1 MTPPGAY
8 ASRFRLA
15 LSFICTLSPRPKG
28 HPVNGLT
35 RAFVFSSLFLFSAF
49 AFVGVLAPPA
59 GATVILSEI
68 FYDAEG
74 SDDGHVFVEL
84 AGPPGTLLD
93 GWQVEGV
100 NGFNGAVGPVIVLS
114 GSIPA
119 SGLFVLADRTGGG
132 SVFVPEADL
141 VANFDFQN
149 GPDSVVLRDEFG
161 IVDAVGYG
169 SFTSAHFFAG
179 EGSPAP
185 DPPAGSSVA
194 RWFADADTGDNAMD
208 FHVLGVPT
216 PGTADFLAVPE
227 PGTGVLLGSAL
238 LAVAGLRRRT
248 LGLRRHGQ
256 SQPKKA
262 RPPCVARFGRPAGQ
276 TLARGRGS
284 AASR

>member
-1 MTPPGAY
+1 MNAPLRT
-8 ASRFRLA
+8 
-15 LSFICTLSPRPKG
+15 
-28 HPVNGLT
+28 N
-35 RAFVFSSLFLFSAF
+35 SLFARALLFFVIISTFAAPASA
-49 AFVGVLAPPA
+49 G
-59 GATVILSEI
+59 VILSEI

-100 NGFNGAVGPVIVLS
+100 NGFNGAVGPVILLS

-132 SVFVPEADL
+132 SVFVPNADL

-149 GPDSVVLRDEFG
+149 GPDSIVLRDGFG

-185 DPPAGSSVA
+185 DPPGGSSVA
-194 RWFADADTGDNAMD
+194 RWFADVDTDDNAAD
-208 FHVLGVPT
+208 FRVLGEPT
-216 PGTADFLAVPE
+216 PGVADFLVVPE
-227 PGTGVLLGSAL
+227 PGTGVLLGAAL
-238 LAVAGLRRRT
+238 LGLAGLRRGT
-248 LGLRRHGQ
+248 RRFRHHGKSHQ
-256 SQPKKA
+256 E
-262 RPPCVARFGRPAGQ
+262 
-276 TLARGRGS
+276 
-284 AASR
+284 AAHRQD

>member
-1 MTPPGAY
+1 GPTAGRIAGRINRRIKRRTGRGPWAALVILAAAMGWAPGA
-8 ASRFRLA
+8 S
-15 LSFICTLSPRPKG
+15 
-28 HPVNGLT
+28 
-35 RAFVFSSLFLFSAF
+35 
-49 AFVGVLAPPA
+49 
-59 GATVILSEI
+59 ATVMISEI

-100 NGFNGAVGPVIVLS
+100 NGFDGGVGPAVLLS

-132 SVFVPEADL
+132 SVFVPGADL

-149 GPDSVVLRDEFG
+149 GPDSIVLRDAFG

-179 EGSPAP
+179 EGSPAS
-185 DPPAGSSVA
+185 DPPGGSSVA
-194 RWFADADTGDNAMD
+194 RWFADVDTDDNAMD

-216 PGTADFLAVPE
+216 PGSADFLAVPE
-227 PGTGVLLGSAL
+227 PGTGVLLA
-238 LAVAGLRRRT
+238 
-248 LGLRRHGQ
+248 LGLLGIAATGRRSPGIGE
-256 SQPKKA
+256 
-262 RPPCVARFGRPAGQ
+262 RRMGRVG
-276 TLARGRGS
+276 
-284 AASR
+284 